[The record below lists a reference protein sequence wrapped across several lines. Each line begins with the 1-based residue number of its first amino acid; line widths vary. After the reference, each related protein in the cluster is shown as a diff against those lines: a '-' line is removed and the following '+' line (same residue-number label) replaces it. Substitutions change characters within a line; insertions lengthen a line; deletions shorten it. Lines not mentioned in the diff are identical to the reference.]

1 MASIYSA
8 PDEVR
13 RFTVENRPVRG
24 QWVRI
29 ESAWRALREHKHYP
43 PAVRELLGQA
53 VSASVLLAATL
64 KFKGTLTFQIQ
75 GSGAVRLLVSQCTHD
90 FRVRAVAR
98 LDDAQFEPDAPILK
112 DALTPEA
119 FRHLVGTDGRVAV
132 TVEAMER
139 GTQYQGIVPLVG
151 DSLAECL
158 ETYFDS
164 SEQLPTRVRLAADD
178 QFTTPS
184 RAAKMS
190 VPIGI
195 TKSMACWLAGSVCVF
210 VSGNACDTRI
220 DVDSAYGSRYG

>member
-1 MASIYSA
+1 MASVYSA

-13 RFTVENRPVRG
+13 RFIVENRPVRG

-29 ESAWRALREHKHYP
+29 ESAWRALREHKQYP

-75 GSGAVRLLVSQCTHD
+75 GSGAVRLLVAQCTHD

-98 LDDAQFEPDAPILK
+98 LDDEQFESDASILK
-112 DALTPEA
+112 ESLTSEA
-119 FRHLVGTDGRVAV
+119 FKLLVGTDGRVAV
-132 TVEAMER
+132 TVEAIER
-139 GTQYQGIVPLVG
+139 ATQYQGVVPLVG

-178 QFTTPS
+178 HY
-184 RAAKMS
+184 
-190 VPIGI
+190 
-195 TKSMACWLAGSVCVF
+195 AGGMLVQKLPEHDDSE
-210 VSGNACDTRI
+210 VSEIDLETRSAWR
-220 DVDSAYGSRYG
+220 DAQRGVGAVDRGDLLQLPLEE